1 VDEIGVMM
9 TMRKHSTLS
18 LITLAFVFALAPGA
32 KKAVARQNIQAPTP
46 NAMAGSNLEGVWE
59 GALDVGA
66 MKLRLALKVA
76 KAADGALAA
85 KLDSLDQGATDLPVD
100 VISLKDDA
108 VHFEMKR
115 LLVAFD
121 GTLNKEGSEIA
132 GQFSQ
137 GGTSFPLILK
147 RVAKPTA
154 PNRPQEP
161 KPPYPYDEE
170 EVSYENKRD
179 GVKLAGTLTLPR
191 GKSTFPAVIL
201 ITGSGAQN
209 RNEEL
214 LGHKPF
220 LVLADYLTR
229 QGVAVLRVD
238 DRGVGGSTGSVSN
251 STSENFGADVLA
263 GIEFLKGRKEVN
275 PKQIGLIG
283 HSEGGLIAPMVA
295 AQSNDVAFI
304 VLLAGPGLPGEEILY
319 LQSALI
325 FKASGAGAEALARQ
339 RATQEMIFTILK
351 QEKDSAVVE
360 KKLREEFD
368 KRVAGASEAEKP
380 KARQAAEAQIKQA
393 LSPWFRYFLTCDPRQ
408 ALAKVKCPVLALN
421 GENDMQ
427 VPVTE
432 NLREIESTLKAAG
445 NKDVTVVRM
454 PRLNHLFQ
462 TSETGSPSEYG
473 KIEETFAPVA
483 LKTIGDWILKHATGQ

>member
-1 VDEIGVMM
+1 MNKRHV
-9 TMRKHSTLS
+9 LP
-18 LITLAFVFALAPGA
+18 LIALALTFASVCGA
-32 KKAVARQNIQAPTP
+32 KLSEAHENAQTPTP
-46 NAMAGSNLEGVWE
+46 NAATSGPNLEGVWE
-59 GALDVGA
+59 GALEVGA
-66 MKLRLALKVA
+66 MKFRLALKVT

-85 KLDSLDQGATDLPVD
+85 KFDSLDHGATDLPVD
-100 VISLKDDA
+100 VISLKDGA

-115 LLVAFD
+115 LQAAFD
-121 GTLNKEGSEIA
+121 GAFDKEGSEIA
-132 GQFSQ
+132 GQFKQ
-137 GGTSFPLILK
+137 GVASFPLTLK
-147 RVAKPTA
+147 RAARPTTL
-154 PNRPQEP
+154 NRPQEP

-179 GVKLAGTLTLPR
+179 GVKLAGTLTMPR
-191 GKSTFPAVIL
+191 GKSSFPAVIL

-209 RNEEL
+209 RNEEI

-238 DRGVGGSTGSVSN
+238 DRGVGGSTGSVPN
-251 STSENFGADVLA
+251 STSENFEADVLA
-263 GIEFLKGRKEVN
+263 GIEFLKGHKGVN

-304 VLLAGPGLPGEEILY
+304 VMLAGPGLPGEEILY

-325 FKASGAGAEALARQ
+325 LKASGAGPEAMARQ
-339 RATQEMIFTILK
+339 RAAQETIFTILK
-351 QEKDSAVVE
+351 QEKDNDVVE

-368 KRVAGASEAEKP
+368 KRIAAAGEADKS
-380 KARQAAEAQIKQA
+380 KAKQAAEAQIKQA
-393 LSPWFRYFLTCDPRQ
+393 LSPWFRYFLTYDPRP
-408 ALAKVKCPVLALN
+408 ALARVKCPALALN
-421 GENDMQ
+421 GENDTQ
-427 VPVTE
+427 VPATE
-432 NLREIESTLKAAG
+432 NQREIESAFKAAG
-445 NKDVTVVRM
+445 NKDVTIMRL

-483 LKTIGDWILKHATGQ
+483 LKIIGDWILKHNADQ

>member
-1 VDEIGVMM
+1 MNKRHIP
-9 TMRKHSTLS
+9 TL
-18 LITLAFVFALAPGA
+18 IALALTFASVCGA
-32 KKAVARQNIQAPTP
+32 KQAEARQNTQTPTP
-46 NAMAGSNLEGVWE
+46 NAVAPRPNLEGAWA

-66 MKLRLALKVA
+66 IKLRLALKVT
-76 KAADGALAA
+76 KAADGALEA
-85 KLDSLDQGATDLPVD
+85 KFDSLDQGANDLPVD
-100 VISLKDDA
+100 VISLKDGA

-115 LLVAFD
+115 LQAAFD
-121 GTLNKEGSEIA
+121 GALNKEGSEIA
-132 GQFSQ
+132 GQFKQ
-137 GGTSFPLILK
+137 GGASFPLTLK
-147 RVAKPTA
+147 RAARPTTL
-154 PNRPQEP
+154 NRPQEP

-170 EVSYENKRD
+170 EVGYENKRD

-191 GKSTFPAVIL
+191 GKAPFPAVIL

-209 RNEEL
+209 RNEEM

-229 QGVAVLRVD
+229 QGIAVLRVD

-263 GIEFLKGRKEVN
+263 GIEFLKSHQGVN

-304 VLLAGPGLPGEEILY
+304 VTLAGPGLTGEEILY
-319 LQSALI
+319 LQSDLI
-325 FKASGAGAEALARQ
+325 LKANGASAEVLAKQ
-339 RATQEMIFTILK
+339 RAAQEMIFTALK
-351 QEKDSAVVE
+351 EEKDDAVVE

-368 KRVAGASEAEKP
+368 KRIAGASEAEKG
-380 KARQAAEAQIKQA
+380 KAKQAAEAQIKQA
-393 LSPWFRYFLTCDPRQ
+393 LSPWFRYFLTYDPRR

-427 VPVTE
+427 VPATE

-445 NKDVTVVRM
+445 NKDVTIIRL

-462 TSETGSPSEYG
+462 TSETGSPAEYR

-483 LKTIGDWILKHATGQ
+483 LKTIGDWILKHSN

>member
-1 VDEIGVMM
+1 
-9 TMRKHSTLS
+9 
-18 LITLAFVFALAPGA
+18 
-32 KKAVARQNIQAPTP
+32 
-46 NAMAGSNLEGVWE
+46 
-59 GALDVGA
+59 
-66 MKLRLALKVA
+66 
-76 KAADGALAA
+76 
-85 KLDSLDQGATDLPVD
+85 
-100 VISLKDDA
+100 
-108 VHFEMKR
+108 
-115 LLVAFD
+115 
-121 GTLNKEGSEIA
+121 
-132 GQFSQ
+132 
-137 GGTSFPLILK
+137 
-147 RVAKPTA
+147 
-154 PNRPQEP
+154 
-161 KPPYPYDEE
+161 
-170 EVSYENKRD
+170 
-179 GVKLAGTLTLPR
+179 
-191 GKSTFPAVIL
+191 
-201 ITGSGAQN
+201 
-209 RNEEL
+209 
-214 LGHKPF
+214 
-220 LVLADYLTR
+220 
-229 QGVAVLRVD
+229 
-238 DRGVGGSTGSVSN
+238 
-251 STSENFGADVLA
+251 
-263 GIEFLKGRKEVN
+263 
-275 PKQIGLIG
+275 
-283 HSEGGLIAPMVA
+283 MVA

-304 VLLAGPGLPGEEILY
+304 VLLGGPGLPGEEILY